1 MKDDLKEYKQK
12 LEKELSAYMELP
24 VSERSAAA
32 VRGMAECWEQVDKL
46 GKCMCRSADFSK
58 EDAKAWNTDMQ
69 NDDGTTGGHWTVQ
82 QTTPLAANAGVEGA
96 VILDKVSKSKSVNYG
111 YDAAHDTFGDMIENG
126 IVDPTKVCRSALENA
141 ASVSSMVLTT
151 ESLVADLP
159 EKAAPAAPAAP
170 DMGGMY

>member
-46 GKCMCRSADFSK
+46 GKCMCASADFSK
-58 EDAKAWNTDMQ
+58 EDAKAWNTDME

-82 QTTPLAANAGVEGA
+82 QTTPLAANAGVVFAYITEDDWNVAMNMMYSDYCSVAAKYGVNKPEFFADMAKAFLFDKDAKGPKEKLSAYYHKIAA
-96 VILDKVSKSKSVNYG
+96 V
-111 YDAAHDTFGDMIENG
+111 
-126 IVDPTKVCRSALENA
+126 
-141 ASVSSMVLTT
+141 
-151 ESLVADLP
+151 
-159 EKAAPAAPAAP
+159 
-170 DMGGMY
+170 